1 MTTRKRELSRADR
14 VLPGLWRLRLPL
26 PWPGVPHVNAFA
38 IAAFG
43 GVVLVDTG
51 LHEPGA
57 MRQLERALDQAGMGI
72 EHVRLLVCTHAHS
85 DHYGLAAPI
94 IERSGCELWMHPNHA
109 HMTKAAQDPERAFER
124 RFEVARQS
132 GVPAQLVDEAR
143 EARRGQGFGI
153 AEIVMPDRELVPGVT
168 VDTDL
173 GVWNVYETPGHAPS
187 HVVLHQPERGL
198 LLSGDHLL
206 GRVSLY
212 YDYGYSPDPAGEFLA
227 SLDVV
232 DELDVQLVL
241 AGHGRPVREA
251 HSLIEAN
258 RRAVH
263 ERVERVRQA
272 ISTGPRTPYE
282 IVPDM
287 LDSEMPTGMMLNWGL
302 TETLCYLRHLER
314 LGEAGA
320 VEDSEPGALGGCLA
334 RRARGELDRDR
345 ELQRGS
351 LPVVLDQLIEGRPDP
366 SLVLLRLALDQG
378 GRSHRST
385 EQTLPELVGRG
396 DRVAERD
403 RADAD
408 VFQAHVTEQRGELR
422 LA

>member
-1 MTTRKRELSRADR
+1 MTARKRELSRAAR

-38 IAAFG
+38 ISAG
-43 GVVLVDTG
+43 SGVVLVDTG

-57 MRQLERALDQAGMGI
+57 MRQLERALDQAGLSV

-85 DHYGLAAPI
+85 DHYGLAGPI
-94 IERSGCELWMHPNHA
+94 VERAGCELWMHPNHK
-109 HMTKAAQDPERAFER
+109 HMTKSAQDPERAFER

-132 GVPAQLVDEAR
+132 GVPADELAEAR

-153 AEIVMPDRELVPGVT
+153 AEIVMPDRDLVPGVE
-168 VDTDL
+168 VETDL
-173 GVWNVYETPGHAPS
+173 GTWQVYETPGHAPS
-187 HVVLHQPERGL
+187 HVVLHQPDRGL

-251 HSLIEAN
+251 HALIDAN

-263 ERVERVRQA
+263 ERVDRVRRA
-272 ISTGPRTPYE
+272 IAKGPRTPYE
-282 IVPDM
+282 VVPEM
-287 LDSEMPTGMMLNWGL
+287 LGSEMPSGMMLNWGL
-302 TETLCYLRHLER
+302 TETLCYLDHLKR
-314 LGEAGA
+314 LGEAAA
-320 VEDSEPGALGGCLA
+320 VEDAEPA
-334 RRARGELDRDR
+334 RWA
-345 ELQRGS
+345 
-351 LPVVLDQLIEGRPDP
+351 
-366 SLVLLRLALDQG
+366 A
-378 GRSHRST
+378 
-385 EQTLPELVGRG
+385 
-396 DRVAERD
+396 A
-403 RADAD
+403 
-408 VFQAHVTEQRGELR
+408 
-422 LA
+422 

>member
-1 MTTRKRELSRADR
+1 LTARKRELSRADR

-94 IERSGCELWMHPNHA
+94 IEGSGCELWMHPNHA
-109 HMTKAAQDPERAFER
+109 HMTTAAQDPERAFER

-132 GVPAQLVDEAR
+132 GVPAQLVAEAR

-153 AEIVMPDRELVPGVT
+153 AEIVMPDRDLVPGVT
-168 VDTDL
+168 LDTDL

-263 ERVERVRQA
+263 ERVDRVRRA
-272 ISTGPRTPYE
+272 LAGGPHTPYE
-282 IVPDM
+282 IVPEM

-314 LGEAGA
+314 SGGAEKLSGEAP
-320 VEDSEPGALGGCLA
+320 ERWALA
-334 RRARGELDRDR
+334 A
-345 ELQRGS
+345 
-351 LPVVLDQLIEGRPDP
+351 
-366 SLVLLRLALDQG
+366 
-378 GRSHRST
+378 
-385 EQTLPELVGRG
+385 
-396 DRVAERD
+396 
-403 RADAD
+403 
-408 VFQAHVTEQRGELR
+408 
-422 LA
+422 